1 VRQWRVGTISLGF
14 TLIFGGITLLIWQVS
29 GQPAPLLLLKWWPS
43 VLVVLG
49 LEVLAYTFQLNK
61 EQPVLKYDLVSICLI
76 FVLVGATLVLSFFS
90 SVGLNEYVR
99 QAILGLY

>member
-14 TLIFGGITLLIWQVS
+14 SLIFGGIALLIWQVS

-43 VLVVLG
+43 VLVILG
-49 LEVLAYTFQLNK
+49 LEVLTYTFQLNK
-61 EQPVLKYDLVSICLI
+61 ERPVLKYDLASICLI

-90 SVGLNEYVR
+90 SVGLTEYVR